1 MKRELTQEQITQL
14 FDFTRKHYVEY
25 YDVQVELVDHL
36 ASSIETEME
45 QNPNL
50 SFEQALNKVF
60 SGFGI
65 FGFDG
70 IAQTKGDAVAKQQR
84 KLWQQKFLELLQWPN
99 LIKSICIF
107 IIIYLLFSLFDKESI
122 IIIFSGLLVVWSLSL
137 LLKEGIYTKRTLKK
151 KLVLIS
157 HRYQYLGFCYA
168 PIYIYQ
174 FFGDWLIAQQT
185 WLLSL
190 LFTVLILELIAYQI
204 TSKLIFKEAKEL
216 YPEAFKDFV
225 VSN

>member
-70 IAQTKGDAVAKQQR
+70 ITYTKASALAKQQR
-84 KLWQQKFLELLQWPN
+84 KLWLNKFIELLQWPN
-99 LIKSICIF
+99 LIKSICLYGVIYMLF
-107 IIIYLLFSLFDKESI
+107 NYLPKNIIAISL
-122 IIIFSGLLVVWSLSL
+122 GLLMATYCFYDMIKSIKYIKKNMS
-137 LLKEGIYTKRTLKK
+137 K
-151 KLVLIS
+151 KLVLIE
-157 HRYQYLGFCYA
+157 HMYQFIGVFYA
-168 PIYIYQ
+168 PIYFIQ
-174 FFGDWLIAQQT
+174 FFGGWLISQQV
-185 WLLSL
+185 WIISSS
-190 LFTVLILELIAYQI
+190 FTFLILALAAYKIAS
-204 TSKLIFKEAKEL
+204 TLIFKEAKEL
-216 YPEAFKDFV
+216 YPEAFKDYQI
-225 VSN
+225 SN

>member
-1 MKRELTQEQITQL
+1 MKNELTQEQVAQL
-14 FDFTRKHYVEY
+14 FDFTRKHFVEY

-45 QNPNL
+45 QNSSL
-50 SFEQALNKVF
+50 SFDEALNKVF

-70 IAQTKGDAVAKQQR
+70 ITQTKADAIAKQQR

-99 LIKSICIF
+99 LIKR
-107 IIIYLLFSLFDKESI
+107 FSLFDKEPI

-137 LLKEGIYTKRTLKK
+137 LLKEGIYTKRNLKK

-157 HRYQYLGFCYA
+157 HRYQYLGFCNV

-190 LFTVLILELIAYQI
+190 LITILILELIAYQI

-216 YPEAFKDFV
+216 YPEAFKDYQF
-225 VSN
+225 NN